1 MSLLADAL
9 VNLWRLLRNARARL
23 LARPPDYVWVE
34 VSGAL
39 EEFETPVGFLRR
51 RLARAPSPPTLERL
65 RGVLDG
71 ISSDG
76 RARGVVLGIKNL
88 DAGWAAL
95 EELRREI
102 LAFRARGGRVVAYMA
117 EPVDT
122 RSYYL
127 ACAADEVLAAP
138 LTDLNVTGVRAR
150 VDFFKDALENFGIEA
165 EVVAVSPY
173 KSAGERFVR
182 DDFSRESREQA
193 ERLLDRR
200 YEEVVSAISE
210 GRDLSPEGVRDRIDG
225 APYAARA
232 ALSEGLLDGVLYE
245 DELPDRLGSGD
256 RRASLADWQRARRT
270 LLVPLRRRTPKKV
283 GLVSLRGTIVRGKNR
298 KLPVPLP
305 FVGGEQ
311 AGSES
316 LVAALRMAEKNRGI
330 SALLF
335 HVDSPGGDALASD
348 LIWREVERIGAKKP
362 VVVLMGNAAAS
373 GGYYVSAPANHVI
386 ARRGTVTGSIG
397 VLSIRPVALGL
408 YEKLGIN
415 PVALD
420 RGARAGLLDPSRR
433 PDTGELRVI
442 EGQIRHVYAEFKD
455 RVARGRGVD
464 GLELESVAGGRVWTG
479 AEALELGLVD
489 ETGGFREALRKAREL
504 GGIERDAPEALV
516 KIKAPRAGL
525 PTPGEPAQTALDA
538 VGETWRALSELRAGG
553 HFALAPYEISE
564 G

>member
-9 VNLWRLLRNARARL
+9 VNLWRAFRNALARL
-23 LARPPDYVWVE
+23 LGRPPDYVWVE
-34 VSGAL
+34 VGGPL
-39 EEFETPVGFLRR
+39 QEFETPVGFLRR
-51 RLARAPSPPTLERL
+51 RLAPSPPTLERL
-65 RGVLDG
+65 RDVLDR

-76 RARGVVLGIKNL
+76 RARGVVLRIKNL
-88 DAGWAAL
+88 GAGWAAL
-95 EELRREI
+95 EELRREV
-102 LAFRARGGRVVAYMA
+102 LAFRARGGLVVAYLA
-117 EPVDT
+117 DPVDT

-138 LTDLNVTGVRAR
+138 LADLNVTGIRAR
-150 VDFFKDALENFGIEA
+150 VDFVKDALGSFGIEA

-200 YEEVVSAISE
+200 YEEVVSAVSE
-210 GRDLSPEGVRDRIDG
+210 GRGLSLEEVRDRIDG

-232 ALSEGLLDGVLYE
+232 ALSEGLLDGVIYE
-245 DELPDRLGSGD
+245 DELPNRLGPGG
-256 RRASLADWQRARRT
+256 RRARLAGWDRAKRSL
-270 LLVPLRRRTPKKV
+270 LLPLRRRPRRKV

-298 KLPVPLP
+298 RLPVPLP

-316 LVAALRMAEKNRGI
+316 VVAALRMAEKDRRI

-348 LIWREVERIGAKKP
+348 LIWREVERVRAKKP

-373 GGYYVSAPANHVI
+373 GGYYVSAAANHVV

-397 VLSIRPVALGL
+397 VLSIRPVARGL

-415 PVALD
+415 PVALE
-420 RGARAGLLDPSRR
+420 RGSHAGFLDPSRR
-433 PDTGELRVI
+433 PDVEELRVI
-442 EGQIRHVYAEFKD
+442 EGQVRHVYAEFKD
-455 RVARGRGVD
+455 RVARGRGREVPD
-464 GLELESVAGGRVWTG
+464 LEGIAGGRVWTG
-479 AEALELGLVD
+479 SEALELGLID
-489 ETGGFREALRKAREL
+489 EIGGFREALRRAREL

-516 KIKAPRAGL
+516 KINPPRAGRT
-525 PTPGEPAQTALDA
+525 TPGEPARGVLDA
-538 VGETWRALSELRAGG
+538 VGETWLALSELRAGG